1 MDKRGAIVRQAGH
14 RVALGL
20 QGAEDVQR
28 GGRGVQAHAVA
39 DAAIAGGVVGQHQ
52 GDALVG
58 IGLARQLAPAPRQLG
73 DEVHALD
80 MRQVADHV
88 ALAALAAPGQALE
101 ADGTG
106 DDAAVQLR
114 QGDVHGQ
121 VARPQPLRVVAP
133 ERFVVQRAD
142 GLQHRDVAAE
152 GAQAGGVRVGLG
164 EAGGVDDQPGAGLV
178 QPVFHSLQALGF
190 LEAGDGDGQ
199 GVQAPGRQA
208 FAEGVDE
215 GGVRRLQVGAIEEQG
230 GHRRIGAPV
239 RPPVLQPR
247 LAQAWVVEG
256 DAGQGLWLAP
266 AVVAFK
272 PLAGDAAEELP
283 GIVQAALAQVLP
295 EAFGILG
302 RHVAEVGQL
311 GIGAVIAGHED
322 QLGAALGQG
331 HQLLDAVAPV
341 TDAAVDRDED
351 DLGVLQHLVDVQ
363 VHRGVVLQL
372 HGVGQA
378 QAGIVLRQL
387 AGGLGQQRQ
396 VRVAAAEDHQLGGRL
411 GQVGDTVVGD
421 EAAGL
426 GAQQVHGRST
436 GGAQ

>member
-1 MDKRGAIVRQAGH
+1 M
-14 RVALGL
+14 
-20 QGAEDVQR
+20 
-28 GGRGVQAHAVA
+28 
-39 DAAIAGGVVGQHQ
+39 
-52 GDALVG
+52 
-58 IGLARQLAPAPRQLG
+58 
-73 DEVHALD
+73 
-80 MRQVADHV
+80 
-88 ALAALAAPGQALE
+88 
-101 ADGTG
+101 
-106 DDAAVQLR
+106 
-114 QGDVHGQ
+114 
-121 VARPQPLRVVAP
+121 
-133 ERFVVQRAD
+133 
-142 GLQHRDVAAE
+142 
-152 GAQAGGVRVGLG
+152 
-164 EAGGVDDQPGAGLV
+164 
-178 QPVFHSLQALGF
+178 
-190 LEAGDGDGQ
+190 
-199 GVQAPGRQA
+199 
-208 FAEGVDE
+208 
-215 GGVRRLQVGAIEEQG
+215 
-230 GHRRIGAPV
+230 
-239 RPPVLQPR
+239 
-247 LAQAWVVEG
+247 VEG